1 MTGINAR
8 PIPAGDVTV
17 HTNGHLTVNTAN
29 GQQYG
34 VRSNGTISSF
44 RDHETSATFNNRGM
58 VSSLHTPNL
67 SVSHSLN
74 GGRTIV
80 SQGPDGSRLV
90 STGPHSGY
98 VENHVAVGGRSYI
111 QRTTIINHQVFVRS
125 YVGYNYGGVALNGF
139 VAPFYYSPGFYG
151 WAYNPWVD
159 PMAYDFGWGDAAWYG
174 GPNPYFGA
182 YSMYPSAAFWLTD
195 YMIGQTLSAAFQT
208 HQDALASNDN
218 GANYAMDATAS
229 GMNDSA
235 DSVQASATTP
245 ISPEVKDQ
253 IADEVRQQIEIDKQN
268 AAAQAEQVKH
278 DELIAAVGQ
287 PNHLFLVSSDLGAI
301 TDKGQNCDLQAGDVL
316 RVITPPASGETIVE
330 LRVAASKRSDC
341 PAGVAVGVSL
351 PDLQDMQN
359 AFHSSVE
366 AGLGTL
372 LANQGNDGIPAAPLD
387 AVAGKPRPTVESAAV
402 DSPAPVSANEL
413 EGMLD
418 QQRHQADQAEAQT
431 VASIQ

>member
-17 HTNGHLTVNTAN
+17 HTNGHLTVNTAT

-58 VSSLHTPNL
+58 VSSLHTSNL
-67 SVSHSLN
+67 SVSHSVN

-80 SQGPDGSRLV
+80 SRGPDGSRLV
-90 STGPHSGY
+90 STGPHRGY
-98 VENHVAVGGRSYI
+98 VEKNVVVGGRPYI

-125 YVGYNYGGVALNGF
+125 YVAYNYGGVALNGF

-151 WAYNPWVD
+151 WAYNPWAD
-159 PMAYDFGWGDAAWYG
+159 PMAYDFGWGDEAWYG
-174 GPNPYFGA
+174 GPSPYFGA

-195 YMIGQTLSAAFQT
+195 YMIGQTLSAAYQM
-208 HQDALASNDN
+208 HQDALANKANDADYATD
-218 GANYAMDATAS
+218 ANAS
-229 GMNDSA
+229 GMNDSD
-235 DSVQASATTP
+235 DSLQASAATP
-245 ISPEVKDQ
+245 ISPEDKDL
-253 IADEVRQQIEIDKQN
+253 IADEVKQQIEIDKQN
-268 AAAQAEQVKH
+268 AAAQAEQAKH
-278 DELIAAVGQ
+278 DELVAAVSQ
-287 PNHLFLVSSDLGAI
+287 PNHLFLVSSDLDAI
-301 TDKGQNCDLQAGDVL
+301 TDKGQNCGLQAGDVL
-316 RVITPPASGETIVE
+316 RVISPPQGGETIVQ

-351 PDLQDMQN
+351 PDLQEMQN
-359 AFHSSVE
+359 AFHSHIE

-372 LANQGNDGIPAAPLD
+372 AAHEGKDGIPAAPLD
-387 AVAGKPRPTVESAAV
+387 AVASKPQPSV
-402 DSPAPVSANEL
+402 DSPAPVPAEEL
-413 EGMLD
+413 ATMLD
-418 QQRHQADQAEAQT
+418 QQRQQADQAETQV